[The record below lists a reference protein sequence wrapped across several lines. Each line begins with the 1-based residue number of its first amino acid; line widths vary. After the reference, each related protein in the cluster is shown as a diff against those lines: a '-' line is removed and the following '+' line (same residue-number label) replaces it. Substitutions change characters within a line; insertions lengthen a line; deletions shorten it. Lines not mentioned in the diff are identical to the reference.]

1 MQKEEP
7 VHMKTHRKNTHM
19 TWRRETAS
27 EQSIQMCSS
36 SNKRTI
42 RCNTLAQHSS
52 DRLPTLDLTVREQW
66 WRNDGWSKNEYRKR
80 KSLDKR
86 QRGWGMQI
94 SFLKSKNK
102 NQMKKIKQKPRL
114 WNTARHFRS
123 VSHARNTSKHTTTNT
138 HHPEPNLSKT
148 RKPLNRNQN
157 KEKLSLILKKILL
170 IISWQLF

>member
-42 RCNTLAQHSS
+42 RCNTLVQHSS

-102 NQMKKIKQKPRL
+102 NLMKKNQTETTAVKHCQAFQISVTRQKHL
-114 WNTARHFRS
+114 EAHNHQ
-123 VSHARNTSKHTTTNT
+123 HTPSRTKLI
-138 HHPEPNLSKT
+138 E
-148 RKPLNRNQN
+148 N
-157 KEKLSLILKKILL
+157 KETA
-170 IISWQLF
+170 

>member
-1 MQKEEP
+1 MEKRDNEWTVHPNVQFFKQTNNKMQ
-7 VHMKTHRKNTHM
+7 
-19 TWRRETAS
+19 
-27 EQSIQMCSS
+27 
-36 SNKRTI
+36 
-42 RCNTLAQHSS
+42 TLVQHSS

>member
-42 RCNTLAQHSS
+42 RCNTLVQHSS
-52 DRLPTLDLTVREQW
+52 DRLPILDLTVREQW

-157 KEKLSLILKKILL
+157 KEKLSLILKK
-170 IISWQLF
+170 FY